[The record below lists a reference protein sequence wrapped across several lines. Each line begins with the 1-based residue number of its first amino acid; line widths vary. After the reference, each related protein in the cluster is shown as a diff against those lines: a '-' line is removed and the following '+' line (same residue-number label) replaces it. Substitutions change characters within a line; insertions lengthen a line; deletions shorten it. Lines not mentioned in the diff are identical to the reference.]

1 MARPGREEALRTQE
15 EALRTRAPGPG
26 GAAGPGLIQ
35 TRKCIFGSG
44 L

>member
-26 GAAGPGLIQ
+26 GAAGPRADSDQEMHL
-35 TRKCIFGSG
+35 
-44 L
+44 